1 MDKAIQVRLENAEI
15 AAKLKGSLLLFIQA
29 FFPLLTGREFIIS
42 RPVGRESHF
51 ITICRAL
58 TKCTRLESLRLLIN
72 VPPGHGKSV
81 IVSFWIAWCYAKW
94 GDCNFLYIS
103 YAKTLAA
110 THTDTVKRLMT
121 LPQYKA
127 LFV

>member
-1 MDKAIQVRLENAEI
+1 MDRALQAKLENAEV

-29 FFPLLTGREFIIS
+29 FFPILTGREFIIS

-58 TKCTRLESLRLLIN
+58 TKCTRLQALRLLVN

-81 IVSFWIAWCYAKW
+81 IVSFGLRI
-94 GDCNFLYIS
+94 
-103 YAKTLAA
+103 
-110 THTDTVKRLMT
+110 V
-121 LPQYKA
+121 
-127 LFV
+127 